1 MDFEARGK
9 LWDAMDKEGLL
20 IKVEDHVNR
29 VPRSQRGGEIVE
41 PPVSTQWF
49 VKMKSL
55 AEKAIGRV
63 RDGDIVIE
71 LQRFEKVYFNW
82 LEYIRDGCVSR
93 QLLWGHR
100 IPVWYVEEHSGEYI
114 VARSDEEAA
123 QIASEKYNGEAVT
136 LKQETDVL
144 DTWFSSGLWPF
155 STMGWPNEDAEDLK
169 TFFPGSIMET
179 GYDIL
184 FFWVARM
191 IMLSLWLT
199 GEVPSHNVNLHGLVH
214 DKHGRKMRKTVGNV
228 IDLNDVISSY
238 GTDAL
243 CYTLLTGNT
252 PGQDITLSNE
262 RIESDRNFANKL
274 WNSSR
279 FIIGKLDKIS
289 DEEQHELATVA
300 ISDFGQTDEV
310 EKQFVVTEE
319 PAQANAEPEE
329 DGDGRILESQ
339 PSQDAEHPAE
349 LVCGSGADCL
359 ILRKDVVNSQDAP
372 AVTGQCTKCH
382 CPLHDLC
389 GGGEK

>member
-1 MDFEARGK
+1 
-9 LWDAMDKEGLL
+9 
-20 IKVEDHVNR
+20 
-29 VPRSQRGGEIVE
+29 
-41 PPVSTQWF
+41 
-49 VKMKSL
+49 
-55 AEKAIGRV
+55 
-63 RDGDIVIE
+63 
-71 LQRFEKVYFNW
+71 
-82 LEYIRDGCVSR
+82 
-93 QLLWGHR
+93 
-100 IPVWYVEEHSGEYI
+100 
-114 VARSDEEAA
+114 
-123 QIASEKYNGEAVT
+123 
-136 LKQETDVL
+136 
-144 DTWFSSGLWPF
+144 
-155 STMGWPNEDAEDLK
+155 MGWPNEDAEDLK

-179 GYDIL
+179 EYDIL

-199 GEVPSHNVNLHGLVH
+199 GEVPFHNVNLHGLVH
-214 DKHGRKMRKTVGNV
+214 DKHGRKMSKTVGNV

-310 EKQFVVTEE
+310 EKQFVVSEE

-359 ILRKDVVNSQDAP
+359 ILRKDVVHSQDAP